1 MIVPVHIHRFNELF
15 HVASGRFFVGSA
27 ICHVAHH
34 VVQIIDVDHVLDP
47 FVARVHVVR
56 AAVGM
61 KQLVPVARWICPWW
75 STWTIKNKNK
85 NKKDG

>member
-47 FVARVHVVR
+47 FVARVYVVR

-61 KQLVPVARWICPWW
+61 KQLVPVARWICRGGQHGR
-75 STWTIKNKNK
+75 SKQKQK
-85 NKKDG
+85 QKHG